1 MNRQQMLKYDD
12 VRDRILIREWFK
24 LKGVVLEHGSKYGV
38 DLEGKDYDIEISH
51 LSFDRLWNQWKKE
64 NRFRIEIRKRN
75 HYWDGI
81 YNESK
86 TTHFVQLNKSGH
98 ELLVYPEELILEYAN
113 GTEKLLPYLMEYKG
127 YTEKESTFMCI
138 PFDEGKDRIFR
149 YKGTGGKWKL
159 YDKGSFNEIE

>member
-24 LKGVVLEHGSKYGV
+24 LKNVVLEHGSKYGV

-51 LSFDRLWNQWKKE
+51 LSFSNLWEQWKKE

-81 YNESK
+81 YNESN

-98 ELLVYPEELILEYAN
+98 ELLVYPQDLI
-113 GTEKLLPYLMEYKG
+113 MEYSNNEVELGYLRSKG
-127 YTEKESTFMCI
+127 FNLKERTFMSI
-138 PFDEGKDRIFR
+138 PFDIGKDVIKR
-149 YKGTGGKWKL
+149 Y
-159 YDKGSFNEIE
+159 EI

>member
-51 LSFDRLWNQWKKE
+51 LSFDSLWNQWKKE

-81 YNESK
+81 YNESN

-98 ELLVYPEELILEYAN
+98 ELLVYPQDLI
-113 GTEKLLPYLMEYKG
+113 MEYSNNEVELGYLRSKG
-127 YTEKESTFMCI
+127 FNLKERTFMSI
-138 PFDEGKDRIFR
+138 PFNIGKDVIKR
-149 YKGTGGKWKL
+149 Y
-159 YDKGSFNEIE
+159 EI

>member
-1 MNRQQMLKYDD
+1 MNKQQMKRYDD
-12 VRDRILIREWFK
+12 TRDRVLIREWFK

-51 LSFDRLWNQWKKE
+51 LSFDSLWNQWKKE

-81 YNESK
+81 YNESN

-98 ELLVYPEELILEYAN
+98 ELLVYPQDLI
-113 GTEKLLPYLMEYKG
+113 MEYSNNEVELGYLRSKG
-127 YTEKESTFMCI
+127 FNLKERTFMSI
-138 PFDEGKDRIFR
+138 PFNIGKDVIKR
-149 YKGTGGKWKL
+149 Y
-159 YDKGSFNEIE
+159 EI

>member
-1 MNRQQMLKYDD
+1 MLKYDD

-24 LKGVVLEHGSKYGV
+24 LKNVVLEHGSKYGV

-51 LSFDRLWNQWKKE
+51 LSFDSLWNQWKKE

-86 TTHFVQLNKSGH
+86 TTHFVQMNKSGH
-98 ELLVYPEELILEYAN
+98 ELLVYPQDLI
-113 GTEKLLPYLMEYKG
+113 MEYSNNEVELGYLRSKG
-127 YTEKESTFMCI
+127 FNLKERTFMSI
-138 PFDEGKDRIFR
+138 PFDIGKDVIKR
-149 YKGTGGKWKL
+149 Y
-159 YDKGSFNEIE
+159 EI

>member
-1 MNRQQMLKYDD
+1 MNKTQMKRYDD
-12 VRDRILIREWFK
+12 TRDRVLIREWFK

-51 LSFDRLWNQWKKE
+51 LSFSNLWEQWKKE

-81 YNESK
+81 YNESN

-98 ELLVYPEELILEYAN
+98 ELLVYPQDLI
-113 GTEKLLPYLMEYKG
+113 MEYSNNEVELGYLRSKG
-127 YTEKESTFMCI
+127 FNLKERTFMSI
-138 PFDEGKDRIFR
+138 PFNIGKDVIKR
-149 YKGTGGKWKL
+149 Y
-159 YDKGSFNEIE
+159 EI

>member
-51 LSFDRLWNQWKKE
+51 LSFSNLWEQWKKE

-81 YNESK
+81 YNESN

-98 ELLVYPEELILEYAN
+98 ELLVYPQDLI
-113 GTEKLLPYLMEYKG
+113 MEYSNNEVELGYLRSKG
-127 YTEKESTFMCI
+127 FNLKERTFMSI
-138 PFDEGKDRIFR
+138 PFNIGKDVIKR
-149 YKGTGGKWKL
+149 Y
-159 YDKGSFNEIE
+159 EI